1 MSDFPGDE
9 AARPPAVARARKL
22 ADLRRRPLLHIGRA
36 SNGTVLIRDEDRVY
50 GTLLIGG
57 QGAGKTSVML
67 RMYLNDIGDPNAC
80 PIVVDP
86 KSELSRLALAMTPPD
101 CGKRVW
107 FLDLGRPRFGMTP
120 VRMYGDQP
128 FASEA
133 ASIADGVVESLL
145 DINAGQI
152 MQASRDLLYR
162 ATIGALALAKLENRT
177 ANFEDIYAL
186 LLPGQEEAREL
197 VVGAC
202 ARIPDLDQTAEFFRK
217 ELPDDLKLS
226 TSSTADRLRAPRNKV
241 AGIVGVPPLRR
252 FLNHPTDL
260 PLREI
265 VENRD
270 ILIIDANMAAVGEA
284 NAQAIMHFVFRQLHH
299 QMQRQVRQQQTERAR
314 VALLCDEF
322 HYLASR
328 NVIKQIA
335 THRAAGLDVTAGLQF
350 FSQLGAGAD
359 SASVTEEIRQG
370 VLNLLQSRCLFR
382 LGDPDD
388 AEQASRI
395 AMAVYQSMIRSD
407 PDSRAQMRVT
417 PESILNLP
425 RFHCLASWIVDGQ
438 RTSSF
443 VMQTEAMN
451 HQLPTTWADLH
462 LEAQNRRVGPYPE
475 HMAATL
481 RISYKEPVP
490 PRAQQDGPPRPVSP
504 GNGLTHTATPREEGT
519 IAGSATPLVAAGAD
533 HATVEQ
539 MLAAHQD
546 KTGPSIQAAAA
557 VPQPQKSRV
566 RAVVGNPDRGQ
577 ETLFETAGE
586 STEQLPEALRALAF
600 IDRVNELG
608 QALDVAQT
616 PAAVGRIYK
625 QDLAILQLLDRAGTC
640 LPWLIQH
647 VVMPN
652 RSESQVRKVISKLYN
667 KGLIGR
673 RSIGIREQ
681 REYRGSL
688 PSAIE
693 LTRLGFKLAQERG
706 AIHESR
712 TYRAAENVRGL
723 HVPHDHHALA
733 WFAQFDRVGGVTT
746 TMWRTPRYAT
756 GRFPVPQTGS
766 GHRRRP
772 LAVTDID
779 LAPPQA
785 LFDLLSTDFGEVKPD
800 ITAEARVPS
809 LKLTF
814 DVMVEYQHA
823 SNPDNYREK
832 FRHYDSFLTGW
843 CLAHRRY
850 RTVDTRPIVVVVAA
864 DPKDLLTLAKRAD
877 EVMKGAVGVQGTPP
891 ATWYYAGRDHIF
903 FALEQD
909 VYRERLRALSLPQ
922 MPPNLREGL
931 GEAGLQLSP
940 VSLLPSS
947 MIEAAKRK
955 AGTAS
960 DDE

>member
-1 MSDFPGDE
+1 MSAMPPEVDPLTSPTPSPPSRLSA
-9 AARPPAVARARKL
+9 AARPM
-22 ADLRRRPLLHIGRA
+22 LHIGRA
-36 SNGTVLIRDEDRVY
+36 DNGKVLIRDEDRVY
-50 GTLLIGG
+50 GTLLAGG
-57 QGAGKTSVML
+57 QGSGKTSVML
-67 RMYLNDIGDPNAC
+67 RMYLNDIRDPNAC

-86 KSELSRLALAMTPPD
+86 KSELARLALAMTPPD

-120 VRMYGDQP
+120 LRMYGDQP

-145 DINAGQI
+145 DINEGQI

-162 ATIGALALAKLENRT
+162 ASIGALALADWEHRT

-217 ELPDDLKLS
+217 ELPDDLRLS

-299 QMQRQVRQQQTERAR
+299 QMQRQVRRPQLERAR

-359 SASVTEEIRQG
+359 SSSVTEEIRQG

-382 LGDPDD
+382 LGDPED

-417 PESILNLP
+417 PEAILNLP
-425 RFHCLASWIVDGQ
+425 RFHCLASWIVGGQ

-451 HQLPTTWADLH
+451 HQVPPTWADLH

-481 RISYKEPVP
+481 RRNYRQPAAPSPRDEAVALPTASAAPTP
-490 PRAQQDGPPRPVSP
+490 PRASIVRPGTQTAANDG
-504 GNGLTHTATPREEGT
+504 GDA
-519 IAGSATPLVAAGAD
+519 
-533 HATVEQ
+533 VEQ
-539 MLAAHQD
+539 MLADHRD
-546 KTGPSIQAAAA
+546 KTGPEIQEQSS
-557 VPQPQKSRV
+557 VPEPEKSRV
-566 RAVVGNPDRGQ
+566 RAVFGNPTRGQ
-577 ETLFETAGE
+577 DVLFE
-586 STEQLPEALRALAF
+586 PERRPDNHAPDALRALAF

-608 QALDVAQT
+608 ATLDVADS
-616 PAAVGRIYK
+616 PSAVGRLYK

-647 VVMPN
+647 VVMPTKT
-652 RSESQVRKVISKLYN
+652 EGQVRKVLGKLYS
-667 KGLIGR
+667 KGLVGR

-681 REYRGSL
+681 RDYRGSL
-688 PSAIE
+688 PNAIE
-693 LTRLGFKLAQERG
+693 ITRLGFKVAQEREV
-706 AIHESR
+706 IHQSR
-712 TYRAAENVRGL
+712 TYRQAENVRGQ
-723 HVPHDHHALA
+723 HVPHDHHAMA
-733 WFAQFDRVGGVTT
+733 WFAEFDRVGGIMTAE
-746 TMWRTPRYAT
+746 WRTPRYAT
-756 GRFPVPQTGS
+756 GRFPVPHIGN

-772 LAVTDID
+772 LTVTDVD
-779 LAPPQA
+779 VAQPQA
-785 LFDLLSTDFGEVKPD
+785 LFDLLSNDFGEVKPD
-800 ITAEARVPS
+800 IVGEARIAS
-809 LKLTF
+809 MKLSF
-814 DVMVEYQHA
+814 DVMVEFQHA

-843 CLAHRRY
+843 CLAHRRFKAF
-850 RTVDTRPIVVVVAA
+850 DTRPVVVVVAA
-864 DPKDLLTLAKRAD
+864 DAKELLGLAKRAD
-877 EVMKGAVGVQGTPP
+877 EVMKGAVGIQGTAP
-891 ATWYYAGRDHIF
+891 TDWYYAGRDHVF
-903 FALEQD
+903 FAMEED
-909 VYRERLRALSLPQ
+909 VYHGSLHALALPPLPPDLRGRL
-922 MPPNLREGL
+922 GDD
-931 GEAGLQLSP
+931 GLQMAR
-940 VSLLPSS
+940 VSLLPPS
-947 MIEAAKRK
+947 MIEAARRR
-955 AGTAS
+955 AGTAN
-960 DDE
+960 DD

>member
-1 MSDFPGDE
+1 M
-9 AARPPAVARARKL
+9 
-22 ADLRRRPLLHIGRA
+22 LHIGRA
-36 SNGTVLIRDEDRVY
+36 SNGTVLIRDGDRVY
-50 GTLLIGG
+50 GTLLVGG
-57 QGAGKTSVML
+57 QGTGKTSVML

-86 KSELSRLALAMTPPD
+86 KSELSRLALAMTPPE

-120 VRMYGDQP
+120 LRMYGDQP

-162 ATIGALALAKLENRT
+162 ATIGALALARWESRT

-299 QMQRQVRQQQTERAR
+299 QMQRQVRQEQVDRAR

-370 VLNLLQSRCLFR
+370 VLNLLQSRFLFR

-417 PESILNLP
+417 PEAILNLP

-438 RTSSF
+438 RASSF

-451 HQLPTTWADLH
+451 HQVPSTWADLH

-481 RISYKEPVP
+481 RTSYKQPVASPTRDGVPTPPTSSAVSDTYAASQLRSPVVEPVAP
-490 PRAQQDGPPRPVSP
+490 NRG
-504 GNGLTHTATPREEGT
+504 
-519 IAGSATPLVAAGAD
+519 AGAD
-533 HATVEQ
+533 DATVEQ

-546 KTGPSIQAAAA
+546 KTGPSIQEAAG
-557 VPQPQKSRV
+557 VPQPEKSRV
-566 RAVVGNPDRGQ
+566 RAVVGNQERGQ
-577 ETLFETAGE
+577 ETLFEPDRD
-586 STEQLPEALRALAF
+586 SDVSLPDALRALSF

-608 QALDVAQT
+608 QALDVAQS

-652 RSESQVRKVISKLYN
+652 RSESQVRKVIGKLYG
-667 KGLIGR
+667 KGLVGR

-681 REYRGSL
+681 RDYRGSL

-693 LTRLGFKLAQERG
+693 LTRLGFKIAQERG

-712 TYRAAENVRGL
+712 TYRLAENVKGQ

-733 WFAQFDRVGGVTT
+733 WFAQFDRVSGVTT

-756 GRFPVPQTGS
+756 GRFPVPQVGS

-785 LFDLLSTDFGEVKPD
+785 LFDVLTTEFGEVKPD

-850 RTVDTRPIVVVVAA
+850 RAVDTRPIVVVVAA
-864 DPKDLLTLAKRAD
+864 EAKDLLALAKRAD
-877 EVMKGAVGVQGTPP
+877 EVMKGAVGVQGTAP
-891 ATWYYAGRDHIF
+891 TDWYYAGRDHIF
-903 FALEQD
+903 FVLEQD
-909 VYRERLRALSLPQ
+909 VYRESLHALALPQ
-922 MPPNLREGL
+922 LPPDLREGL
-931 GEAGLQLSP
+931 GDAGLQLTR

-960 DDE
+960 DG